1 MQIILYTINYH
12 TGKSFMV
19 MPLVSCVFFLWSLY
33 GSFVRHK
40 LVWPV
45 NAFIGTLY
53 AHLMFFVFSHHGVLG
68 NSSFCH
74 QGILWNSSL
83 LSILPYNSWLHIF
96 PKLKIFRISG
106 FHAVFQVLLIS
117 TVADILTFFTTFLLL
132 FFSDTL
138 KISLRAPV
146 SNGFVSYLKN
156 GALWFKCLKVWNL
169 VQFFQCMRIQK
180 RNHGLQNFHNLR
192 HTVFQCIAQDWGF

>member
-1 MQIILYTINYH
+1 MLSNNDKFHCIISSWTPVNCFKLNAPGLADMQIILYTINYH

-132 FFSDTL
+132 FFRTRSKFL
-138 KISLRAPV
+138 
-146 SNGFVSYLKN
+146 
-156 GALWFKCLKVWNL
+156 
-169 VQFFQCMRIQK
+169 
-180 RNHGLQNFHNLR
+180 
-192 HTVFQCIAQDWGF
+192 